1 MNHKT
6 LLSFDFGMRRIG
18 VASGQDVTKTA
29 CPLNVLNAKNG
40 KPNWNEVDIL
50 LKEWQPNHIVI
61 GLPLNMDGSDQAIT
75 THTRK
80 FSHSI
85 YLRYNIPIS
94 LHDERLST
102 KEARSILFEYEGG
115 YQAFRKRN
123 IDSIA
128 AVIILESWLE
138 ENSL

>member
-1 MNHKT
+1 MNNKT

-18 VASGQDVTKTA
+18 VASGQNVTKTA

-40 KPNWNEVDIL
+40 KPDWNEVDIL
-50 LKEWQPNHIVI
+50 FKEWQPNHIVI
-61 GLPLNMDGSDQAIT
+61 GLPLNMDGSDQVIT
-75 THTRK
+75 ICTRK

-85 YLRYNIPIS
+85 HHRYNIPIS

-102 KEARSILFEYEGG
+102 KEARSTLFECEG